1 MKNIV
6 TWFEIPVTDMQRAK
20 AFYGAV
26 METGFKDDE
35 MDGFQMAIFDHE
47 DPAVGG
53 MLVQAEGYE
62 PTKTGAVIYLNGGD
76 DLSVPLERAVQ
87 NGGEVLYP
95 KTAINEGKCG
105 YFAQFSDSEGN
116 RIGIYSTPLPSDNS
130 I

>member
-20 AFYGAV
+20 DFYSKV
-26 METGFKDDE
+26 MQIGFKDDD
-35 MDGFQMAIFDHE
+35 MDGFKMAIFDHE
-47 DPAVGG
+47 DTAVSG

-62 PTKTGAVIYLNGGD
+62 PSKTGAVIYLNGGE

-87 NGGEVLYP
+87 NGAEILVP
-95 KTAINEGKCG
+95 KTAINDGECG

-116 RIGIYSTPLPSDNS
+116 QVGLYSMG
-130 I
+130 